1 MRWAD
6 LGLTARLI
14 LALSLCGGL
23 IFAVVFYMND
33 RFTSKL
39 VEDQVMAH
47 SRDVVQAAVYSID
60 DQLRGV
66 ARDGATLVAALESIP
81 QLTVPELQKLLK
93 NHVTVNDEVFGSTIA
108 FEPGFA
114 PGGRKR
120 YAPYYYKRLNN
131 ELAFADLAAPS
142 YNYPAQLW
150 YTIPKERKTPVWS
163 EPYFDDGGGNVVMAT
178 YSVPFYRTVDGVRRL
193 AGIATSDVSVDWLG
207 RQVSALKLNRNGYAA
222 LFSRQAVY
230 LAHPD
235 RSLVMKES
243 VFSMA
248 KKLNS
253 QMLTEVA
260 EAITRQESG
269 FVTGK
274 NTHGK
279 ESWIY
284 YSPVPST
291 GWSLA
296 VVFPAETMRSEVT
309 SIGKMIALLCF
320 AGISVLVL
328 TIFLIA
334 RSVSRP
340 LADISLAV
348 QRIAAGDL
356 NGDLPQVR
364 IGGEVRYLADSFG
377 QMQHDLKEHI
387 RQLTETTA
395 IKERMAGELSVA
407 HDMQMSILPQIL
419 PELPGVATAG
429 CCIPAREVGGD
440 FYDARLLDDGTLF
453 FIIGDVSGKG
463 VPAALYMAM
472 SVILARSAARDNCS
486 PVEVLA
492 RINRELCQGNDACMF
507 ATILCGV
514 IDPASGVVRLANAG
528 HTPPLIKGADGIVR
542 FYHPTPGLVAGFM
555 EDFVY
560 VEEQLVL
567 TPGDTLILYTDG
579 VNEAMNGAGELFG
592 DDRLMVAAGH
602 SSSDCDSLIRNI
614 AQAAEEFAAGAQQA
628 DDITLLCMTFR
639 NYSD

>member
-1 MRWAD
+1 LRWAD
-6 LGLTARLI
+6 LGITARLI

-39 VEDQVMAH
+39 VEEQVMAH

-66 ARDGATLVAALESIP
+66 ARDGATLVAALESAP

-93 NHVTVNDEVFGSTIA
+93 NHVTVNEELFGATIA

-114 PGGRKR
+114 PNGRKR
-120 YAPYYYKRLNN
+120 YAPYYFKRLNN
-131 ELAFADLAAPS
+131 ELATIDLASPS
-142 YNYPAQLW
+142 YNYPDQPW

-163 EPYFDDGGGNVVMAT
+163 EPYFDDGGGNVVMTT
-178 YSVPFYRTVDGVRRL
+178 YSVPFYRTVGGVRRL

-222 LFSRQAVY
+222 LFSRKAVY

-235 RSLVMKES
+235 RSLVMKET
-243 VFSMA
+243 VFSVA
-248 KKLNS
+248 KRMDS
-253 QMLTEVA
+253 PMLTGVA
-260 EAITRQESG
+260 QAITRQESG

-274 NTHGK
+274 NINGQ

-284 YSPVPST
+284 YSPVPAT

-296 VVFPAETMRSEVT
+296 VIFPAETMRSEVT
-309 SIGKMIALLCF
+309 SIGHMIALLCF
-320 AGISVLVL
+320 AGIAVLVL
-328 TIFLIA
+328 TIVLIA

-356 NGDLPQVR
+356 DGDLPRVR
-364 IGGEVRYLADSFG
+364 IGGEVRHLADSFG
-377 QMQHDLKEHI
+377 RMQYDLKEHI

-407 HDMQMSILPQIL
+407 HDMQMSILPRTL
-419 PELPGVATAG
+419 PALPGVEAAG
-429 CCIPAREVGGD
+429 YCIPAREVGGD
-440 FYDARLLDDGTLF
+440 FYDVRLLADGAMF

-463 VPAALYMAM
+463 VPAALYMAIT
-472 SVILARSAARDNCS
+472 VTLARSGTHDSCNPADLL
-486 PVEVLA
+486 EL
-492 RINRELCQGNDACMF
+492 INRELCQGNEACMF

-514 IDPASGVVRLANAG
+514 IDPASGMVRLANAG
-528 HTPPLIKGADGIVR
+528 HTPPVIKGADGSVR
-542 FYHPTPGLVAGFM
+542 FYHAAPGLVAGYL
-555 EDFVY
+555 EEFVF
-560 VEEQLVL
+560 VEEQLQL
-567 TPGDTLILYTDG
+567 TAGDTLFLYTDG
-579 VNEAMNGAGELFG
+579 VTEAMNEAGELFG
-592 DDRLMVAAGH
+592 DERLLAALVGSGHCCNAVEEMVV
-602 SSSDCDSLIRNI
+602 S
-614 AQAAEEFAAGAQQA
+614 FAAGAPQA
-628 DDITLLCMTFR
+628 DDITMLSLCYTGEKA
-639 NYSD
+639 